1 MGALISS
8 CSYTDS
14 YVSNSIL
21 FNNNQYDTF
30 ITVDDITYHFYT
42 SFILSNI
49 ICYKKYIYLITINND
64 DNLMYFKFKL
74 FDDVLFNKNKD
85 FYINTYKFVQSETN
99 PKHFIKTINE
109 NFEGLVV
116 LDKKYKNI
124 VVIDDNLYLVSCI
137 DVDNYIG
144 VQFTI
149 VSDNDNLDNNKN
161 IPNTLYIHKNIELLL
176 GITMVDE
183 KNLTI
188 HIYNDYIIIV
198 GVNLIMVS
206 IKDIFIKDVYIDDI
220 SQCIYKQ
227 NLILITGSLSGK
239 SNLQYKYSTD
249 NIDHNLADI

>member
-1 MGALISS
+1 MGSIISS

-21 FNNNQYDTF
+21 SNNNQYDTF

-42 SFILSNI
+42 SFIFSNI
-49 ICYKKYIYLITINND
+49 IYYKKYIYLITINND
-64 DNLMYFKFKL
+64 NNLVYFKFKL

-99 PKHFIKTINE
+99 PKHFIKTINK
-109 NFEGLVV
+109 NLEGLVV

-124 VVIDDNLYLVSCI
+124 VVIYDNLYLVSCI

-149 VSDNDNLDNNKN
+149 YSDNDNLDNNKN

-176 GITMVDE
+176 GIKMVDDQF
-183 KNLTI
+183 LTI
-188 HIYNDYIIIV
+188 YAYKDYIII
-198 GVNLIMVS
+198 GIGNFIIVS

-220 SQCIYKQ
+220 SQCMYKQ
-227 NLILITGSLSGK
+227 SPTGISEPVYV
-239 SNLQYKYSTD
+239 QHKYSTD
-249 NIDHNLADI
+249 NIDHNLANI

>member
-1 MGALISS
+1 MGSIISS

-42 SFILSNI
+42 SFIFSNI
-49 ICYKKYIYLITINND
+49 ICYKKYIYLITTNND
-64 DNLMYFKFKL
+64 NNLVYFKFKL

-99 PKHFIKTINE
+99 PKHFIKTINK
-109 NFEGLVV
+109 NLEGLIV

-149 VSDNDNLDNNKN
+149 FSDNDNLDNNKN
-161 IPNTLYIHKNIELLL
+161 IPNTLYIHKNIESLL
-176 GITMVDE
+176 GIKMVDDQL
-183 KNLTI
+183 LTI
-188 HIYNDYIIIV
+188 YAYKDYIII
-198 GVNLIMVS
+198 GEGNFIIVS

-227 NLILITGSLSGK
+227 SLISTDASEPAYV
-239 SNLQYKYSTD
+239 QYKYSTD
-249 NIDHNLADI
+249 NIDHNLANI

>member
-14 YVSNSIL
+14 YVNKSI
-21 FNNNQYDTF
+21 FVNDDNTMIDTF

-42 SFILSNI
+42 TFLFTNI
-49 ICYKKYIYLITINND
+49 ICYKKYIYLITINI
-64 DNLMYFKFKL
+64 
-74 FDDVLFNKNKD
+74 DDVLFNKNKD

-124 VVIDDNLYLVSCI
+124 VVINDNLYLVSCI

-149 VSDNDNLDNNKN
+149 FSDNDNSDKN
-161 IPNTLYIHKNIELLL
+161 IPNTLYIHKNIESLL

-220 SQCIYKQ
+220 NQCIYKQ

-249 NIDHNLADI
+249 NIDHNLANI

>member
-14 YVSNSIL
+14 YVNNSIL

-42 SFILSNI
+42 SFIFSNI

-124 VVIDDNLYLVSCI
+124 VVINDNLYLVSCI

-149 VSDNDNLDNNKN
+149 FSDNDNSDKN
-161 IPNTLYIHKNIELLL
+161 IPNTLYIHKNIESLL

-220 SQCIYKQ
+220 NQCIYKQ

-249 NIDHNLADI
+249 NIDHNLANI

>member
-1 MGALISS
+1 MGAIISS
-8 CSYTDS
+8 CNYTDS
-14 YVSNSIL
+14 YVNNSIL

-42 SFILSNI
+42 SFIFSNI
-49 ICYKKYIYLITINND
+49 IYYKKYIYLITINND

-137 DVDNYIG
+137 DIDNYIG

-149 VSDNDNLDNNKN
+149 FSDNDNSDKN
-161 IPNTLYIHKNIELLL
+161 IPNTLYIHKNIESLL

-220 SQCIYKQ
+220 NQCIYKQ

>member
-14 YVSNSIL
+14 YVNNSIL

-42 SFILSNI
+42 SFIFSNI

-137 DVDNYIG
+137 DIDNYIG

-149 VSDNDNLDNNKN
+149 FSDNDNSDKN
-161 IPNTLYIHKNIELLL
+161 IPNTLYIHKNIESLL

-220 SQCIYKQ
+220 NQCIYKQ

>member
-1 MGALISS
+1 MGAIISS
-8 CSYTDS
+8 CNYTDS
-14 YVSNSIL
+14 YVNNSVL
-21 FNNNQYDTF
+21 SNNNQYDTF

-42 SFILSNI
+42 SFIFSNI
-49 ICYKKYIYLITINND
+49 IYYKKYIYLITTNND
-64 DNLMYFKFKL
+64 DNLVYFKFKL

-109 NFEGLVV
+109 NFEGFVV
-116 LDKKYKNI
+116 LDKKYKSI
-124 VVIDDNLYLVSCI
+124 VVIYDNLYLVSCI

-149 VSDNDNLDNNKN
+149 FSDNDNLDNNKN
-161 IPNTLYIHKNIELLL
+161 IPNTLYIHKNIESLL
-176 GITMVDE
+176 GIKMVNDQFL
-183 KNLTI
+183 N
-188 HIYNDYIIIV
+188 IYAYKDYIII
-198 GVNLIMVS
+198 GAANFIIVS

-227 NLILITGSLSGK
+227 SPTGISEPAYV
-239 SNLQYKYSTD
+239 QYKYSTD

>member
-1 MGALISS
+1 MGGIISS

-14 YVSNSIL
+14 YVNNSIL
-21 FNNNQYDTF
+21 SNNNQYDTF
-30 ITVDDITYHFYT
+30 ITVDDITYHFYM
-42 SFILSNI
+42 SIPFSNI
-49 ICYKKYIYLITINND
+49 IYYKKYIYLITINND

-85 FYINTYKFVQSETN
+85 FYINTYNFVQSETN

-116 LDKKYKNI
+116 LDKKYKSI
-124 VVIDDNLYLVSCI
+124 VVIYDNLYLVSCI

-149 VSDNDNLDNNKN
+149 YSDNDNLDINKN

-176 GITMVDE
+176 GTKMVDDQL
-183 KNLTI
+183 LTI
-188 HIYNDYIIIV
+188 VYKDYIII
-198 GVNLIMVS
+198 GVSNFIIVS

-220 SQCIYKQ
+220 SQCIFKQ
-227 NLILITGSLSGK
+227 SPSEPIYIQN
-239 SNLQYKYSTD
+239 KYSTD
-249 NIDHNLADI
+249 NIDHNLANI

>member
-1 MGALISS
+1 MGSIISS

-14 YVSNSIL
+14 YVNKSI
-21 FNNNQYDTF
+21 FVNDDNTMIDTF

-42 SFILSNI
+42 TFLFTNI

-64 DNLMYFKFKL
+64 DNLVYFKFKL

-124 VVIDDNLYLVSCI
+124 VVINDNLYLVSCI
-137 DVDNYIG
+137 DVNNYIG

-149 VSDNDNLDNNKN
+149 FSDNDNSDKN
-161 IPNTLYIHKNIELLL
+161 IPNTLYIHKNIESLL

-227 NLILITGSLSGK
+227 SPISTNASEPAYV
-239 SNLQYKYSTD
+239 QYKYSTD
-249 NIDHNLADI
+249 NIDHILVNI

>member
-1 MGALISS
+1 MGAIISS
-8 CSYTDS
+8 CNYTDS
-14 YVSNSIL
+14 YVNNSIL
-21 FNNNQYDTF
+21 SNNNQYDTF

-42 SFILSNI
+42 SFIFSNI
-49 ICYKKYIYLITINND
+49 ICYKKYIYLITTNND
-64 DNLMYFKFKL
+64 NNLVYFKFKL

-99 PKHFIKTINE
+99 PKHFIKTINK
-109 NFEGLVV
+109 NLEGLVV

-149 VSDNDNLDNNKN
+149 FSDNDNSDKN
-161 IPNTLYIHKNIELLL
+161 IPNTLYIHKNIESLL
-176 GITMVDE
+176 GIKMVNDQF
-183 KNLTI
+183 LI
-188 HIYNDYIIIV
+188 IYAYKDYIII
-198 GVNLIMVS
+198 GAANFIIVS

-227 NLILITGSLSGK
+227 IPTSTDASEPAYV
-239 SNLQYKYSTD
+239 QYKYSTD
-249 NIDHNLADI
+249 NIDHNLANI

>member
-1 MGALISS
+1 
-8 CSYTDS
+8 
-14 YVSNSIL
+14 
-21 FNNNQYDTF
+21 
-30 ITVDDITYHFYT
+30 
-42 SFILSNI
+42 
-49 ICYKKYIYLITINND
+49 
-64 DNLMYFKFKL
+64 MYFKFKL

-99 PKHFIKTINE
+99 TKHFIKTINE

-149 VSDNDNLDNNKN
+149 FSDNDNSDKN
-161 IPNTLYIHKNIELLL
+161 IPNTLYIHKNIESLL

>member
-1 MGALISS
+1 MGSIISS

-14 YVSNSIL
+14 YVNNSIL
-21 FNNNQYDTF
+21 SINDDQNDTF

-42 SFILSNI
+42 SFIFSNI
-49 ICYKKYIYLITINND
+49 IYYKKYIYLITINND
-64 DNLMYFKFKL
+64 NNLVYFKFKL

-99 PKHFIKTINE
+99 PKHFIKTINK
-109 NFEGLVV
+109 NLEGLVV

-149 VSDNDNLDNNKN
+149 FSDNDNLDNNKN
-161 IPNTLYIHKNIELLL
+161 IPNTLYIHKNIESLLD
-176 GITMVDE
+176 IKMVDDQFL
-183 KNLTI
+183 N
-188 HIYNDYIIIV
+188 IYAYKDYIII
-198 GVNLIMVS
+198 GEGNFIIVS
-206 IKDIFIKDVYIDDI
+206 IKDIFIKDVYIDNI

-227 NLILITGSLSGK
+227 STISTNASEPAYV
-239 SNLQYKYSTD
+239 QYKYSTD
-249 NIDHNLADI
+249 NIDHILVNI

>member
-1 MGALISS
+1 MGSIISS

-14 YVSNSIL
+14 YVNNSIL
-21 FNNNQYDTF
+21 SINDNQNDTF
-30 ITVDDITYHFYT
+30 IIVDDITYHFYT
-42 SFILSNI
+42 SFLFANI
-49 ICYKKYIYLITINND
+49 ICYKKYIYLITTNND
-64 DNLMYFKFKL
+64 NNLVYFKFKL

-99 PKHFIKTINE
+99 PKHFIKTIDK
-109 NFEGLVV
+109 NFEGFVV

-124 VVIDDNLYLVSCI
+124 VVINDNLYLVSCI

-149 VSDNDNLDNNKN
+149 FSDNDNLDNNKN

-176 GITMVDE
+176 GIKMVDDQFL
-183 KNLTI
+183 NI
-188 HIYNDYIIIV
+188 HAYKDYIII
-198 GVNLIMVS
+198 GIGNFIIVS

-227 NLILITGSLSGK
+227 SPISTDESEPAYV
-239 SNLQYKYSTD
+239 QYKYSTD
-249 NIDHNLADI
+249 NIDHILVNI

>member
-14 YVSNSIL
+14 YVNNSIL

-42 SFILSNI
+42 SFIFSNI

-137 DVDNYIG
+137 DIDNYIG

-149 VSDNDNLDNNKN
+149 FSDNDNSDKN
-161 IPNTLYIHKNIELLL
+161 IPNTLYIHKNIESLL

-220 SQCIYKQ
+220 NQCIYKQ

-249 NIDHNLADI
+249 NIDHNLANI

>member
-14 YVSNSIL
+14 YVNNSIL

-42 SFILSNI
+42 TFLFTNI

-124 VVIDDNLYLVSCI
+124 VVINDNLYLVSCI

-149 VSDNDNLDNNKN
+149 FSDNDNSDKN
-161 IPNTLYIHKNIELLL
+161 IPNTLYIHKNIESLL

-220 SQCIYKQ
+220 NQCIYKQ

-249 NIDHNLADI
+249 NIDHNLANI

>member
-14 YVSNSIL
+14 YVNNSIL

-42 SFILSNI
+42 SFIFSNI
-49 ICYKKYIYLITINND
+49 IYYKKYIYLITINND

-137 DVDNYIG
+137 DIDNYIG

-149 VSDNDNLDNNKN
+149 FSDNDNSDKN
-161 IPNTLYIHKNIELLL
+161 IPNTLYIHKNIESLL

-220 SQCIYKQ
+220 NQCIYKQ

-249 NIDHNLADI
+249 NIDHNLANI

>member
-1 MGALISS
+1 MGSIISS

-42 SFILSNI
+42 SFIFSNI

-64 DNLMYFKFKL
+64 NNLVYFKFKL

-99 PKHFIKTINE
+99 PKHFIKTINK
-109 NFEGLVV
+109 NLEGLVV
-116 LDKKYKNI
+116 LDKKYKSI
-124 VVIDDNLYLVSCI
+124 VVIYDNLYLVSCI

-149 VSDNDNLDNNKN
+149 FSDNDNLDNNKN
-161 IPNTLYIHKNIELLL
+161 IPNTLYIHKNIESLL
-176 GITMVDE
+176 GIKMVNDQFL
-183 KNLTI
+183 N
-188 HIYNDYIIIV
+188 IYAYKDYIII
-198 GVNLIMVS
+198 GIGNFIIVS

-227 NLILITGSLSGK
+227 SPTGISEPYI
-239 SNLQYKYSTD
+239 QYKYSTD

>member
-42 SFILSNI
+42 TFLFTNI

-64 DNLMYFKFKL
+64 NNLVYFKFKL

-99 PKHFIKTINE
+99 PKHFIKIINE
-109 NFEGLVV
+109 NLEGLVV

-149 VSDNDNLDNNKN
+149 FSDNDNSDKN
-161 IPNTLYIHKNIELLL
+161 IPNTLYIHKNIESLL

>member
-1 MGALISS
+1 MGAIISS
-8 CSYTDS
+8 CNYTDS
-14 YVSNSIL
+14 YVNNSIL
-21 FNNNQYDTF
+21 SNNNQYDTF

-42 SFILSNI
+42 SFIFSNI
-49 ICYKKYIYLITINND
+49 ICYKKYIYLITTNND
-64 DNLMYFKFKL
+64 NNLVYFKFKL

-99 PKHFIKTINE
+99 PKHFIKTINK
-109 NFEGLVV
+109 NLEGLVV

-149 VSDNDNLDNNKN
+149 FSDNDNSDKN
-161 IPNTLYIHKNIELLL
+161 IPNTLYIHKNIESLL
-176 GITMVDE
+176 GIKMVDDQF
-183 KNLTI
+183 LI
-188 HIYNDYIIIV
+188 IYAYKDYIII
-198 GVNLIMVS
+198 GIGNFIIVS

-227 NLILITGSLSGK
+227 IPTSTDASEPAYV
-239 SNLQYKYSTD
+239 QYKYSTD
-249 NIDHNLADI
+249 NIDHNLANI

>member
-14 YVSNSIL
+14 YVNNSIL

-42 SFILSNI
+42 SFIFSNI
-49 ICYKKYIYLITINND
+49 IYYKKYIYLITINND

-137 DVDNYIG
+137 DIDNYIG

-149 VSDNDNLDNNKN
+149 FSDNDNSDKN
-161 IPNTLYIHKNIELLL
+161 IPNTLYIHKNIESLL

-220 SQCIYKQ
+220 NQCIYKQ

>member
-14 YVSNSIL
+14 YVNNSIL

-42 SFILSNI
+42 SFIFSNI
-49 ICYKKYIYLITINND
+49 IYYKKYIYLITINND

-149 VSDNDNLDNNKN
+149 FSDNDNSDKN
-161 IPNTLYIHKNIELLL
+161 IPNTLYIHKNIESLL

-220 SQCIYKQ
+220 NQCIYKQ

>member
-14 YVSNSIL
+14 YVNNSII
-21 FNNNQYDTF
+21 FNSNQNDTF

-42 SFILSNI
+42 SFIFSNI
-49 ICYKKYIYLITINND
+49 IYYKKYIYLITINND
-64 DNLMYFKFKL
+64 NNLVYFKFKL

-99 PKHFIKTINE
+99 PKLFIKTINE
-109 NFEGLVV
+109 NFEGFVV
-116 LDKKYKNI
+116 LDKKYKSI
-124 VVIDDNLYLVSCI
+124 VVIYDNLYLVSCI

-149 VSDNDNLDNNKN
+149 FSDNDNSDKN

-176 GITMVDE
+176 GIKMVDDQFL
-183 KNLTI
+183 N
-188 HIYNDYIIIV
+188 IYAYKDYIII
-198 GVNLIMVS
+198 GAANFIIVS

-220 SQCIYKQ
+220 SQCMYKQ
-227 NLILITGSLSGK
+227 CPTGISEPYV
-239 SNLQYKYSTD
+239 QHKYSTD
-249 NIDHNLADI
+249 NIDHNLANI

>member
-1 MGALISS
+1 MGAIISS
-8 CSYTDS
+8 CNYTDS
-14 YVSNSIL
+14 YVNNSIL

-42 SFILSNI
+42 SFIFSNI
-49 ICYKKYIYLITINND
+49 IYYKKYIYLITINND

-149 VSDNDNLDNNKN
+149 FSDNDNSDKN
-161 IPNTLYIHKNIELLL
+161 IPNTLYIHKNIESLL

-220 SQCIYKQ
+220 NQCIYKQ

-249 NIDHNLADI
+249 NIDHNLANI

>member
-14 YVSNSIL
+14 YVNNSIL

-42 SFILSNI
+42 SFIFSNI

-149 VSDNDNLDNNKN
+149 FSDNDNSDKN
-161 IPNTLYIHKNIELLL
+161 IPNTLYIHKNIESLL

-220 SQCIYKQ
+220 NQCIYKQ

>member
-14 YVSNSIL
+14 YVNNSIL

-42 SFILSNI
+42 SFIFSNI

-74 FDDVLFNKNKD
+74 FDDVLFNKIKD

-124 VVIDDNLYLVSCI
+124 VVINDNLYLVSCI

-149 VSDNDNLDNNKN
+149 FSDNDNSDKN
-161 IPNTLYIHKNIELLL
+161 IPNTLYIHKNIESLL

-220 SQCIYKQ
+220 NQCIYKQ

-249 NIDHNLADI
+249 NIDHNLANI

>member
-14 YVSNSIL
+14 YVNNSIL
-21 FNNNQYDTF
+21 FNSNQNDTF

-42 SFILSNI
+42 SFIFSNI
-49 ICYKKYIYLITINND
+49 IYYKKYIYLITINND
-64 DNLMYFKFKL
+64 NNLVYFKFKL

-99 PKHFIKTINE
+99 PKLFIKTINE
-109 NFEGLVV
+109 NFEGFVV
-116 LDKKYKNI
+116 LDKKYKSI

-149 VSDNDNLDNNKN
+149 FSDNDNLDKN

-176 GITMVDE
+176 GIKMVDDQFL
-183 KNLTI
+183 N
-188 HIYNDYIIIV
+188 IYAYKDYIII
-198 GVNLIMVS
+198 GAANFIIVS

-220 SQCIYKQ
+220 SQCMYKQ
-227 NLILITGSLSGK
+227 CPTGISEPYV
-239 SNLQYKYSTD
+239 QHKYSTD
-249 NIDHNLADI
+249 NIDHNLANI